1 MQKDWQLNQ
10 LYPILTE
17 QKNNFQFSTP
27 KFYCDNPYSTE
38 KRCCFNHFVG
48 LPVKNDTPLPIF
60 DYEIDVVNVLSSKKL
75 LWIKKATGLGI
86 TELVLRWIIFK
97 CLTDITWK
105 DSQVCIVTAP
115 RLELAISL
123 IDRINKIYENETHK
137 STSIMIN
144 GVKIEAFPS
153 HHLDTM
159 RGLPNPKCIFLDE
172 ADFFPP
178 SMQKEALAI
187 AERYLAKSNPYIIL
201 VSTPNMPNGLFDQ
214 IERDENSMYHKI
226 FMPYTVG
233 LDKIFTKEDIE
244 IAKASPSFEREYNLK
259 FGIGFGTIYPYE
271 LINELI
277 QSYDL
282 TFTGGQMVRTI
293 DPAFGS
299 SKFAIMETE
308 MLDGIAYPKYCVQI
322 DRPSPTAMT
331 ELIVLRNAQF
341 PMPTLVDSAHP
352 GLIRDLVD
360 RNVSASE
367 VRFNSEL
374 SNMTIEGSQMV
385 KEKRVRFHP
394 DICQDLTAQ
403 LKSVEMNEK
412 GHPDKKKL
420 NFDLGDCYQMMA
432 NYFKNSRASI
442 LKMSQ
447 YDEEEDM

>member
-1 MQKDWQLNQ
+1 M
-10 LYPILTE
+10 I
-17 QKNNFQFSTP
+17 
-27 KFYCDNPYSTE
+27 E
-38 KRCCFNHFVG
+38 KA
-48 LPVKNDTPLPIF
+48 KQ
-60 DYEIDVVNVLSSKKL
+60 SK
-75 LWIKKATGLGI
+75 
-86 TELVLRWIIFK
+86 
-97 CLTDITWK
+97 
-105 DSQVCIVTAP
+105 
-115 RLELAISL
+115 
-123 IDRINKIYENETHK
+123 
-137 STSIMIN
+137 
-144 GVKIEAFPS
+144 
-153 HHLDTM
+153 
-159 RGLPNPKCIFLDE
+159 
-172 ADFFPP
+172 
-178 SMQKEALAI
+178 
-187 AERYLAKSNPYIIL
+187 
-201 VSTPNMPNGLFDQ
+201 
-214 IERDENSMYHKI
+214 
-226 FMPYTVG
+226 
-233 LDKIFTKEDIE
+233 
-244 IAKASPSFEREYNLK
+244 SFEREYNLK
-259 FGIGFGTIYPYE
+259 FGVGHGSIYPYE
-271 LINELI
+271 LINELT

-282 TFTGGQMVRTI
+282 GFSNGQMVRTI

-331 ELIVLRNAQF
+331 ELITSRNAQF
-341 PMPTLVDSAHP
+341 PMITLVDSAHP
-352 GLIRDLVD
+352 GLIRDLVE

-403 LKSVEMNEK
+403 LKAVETNDK

>member
-1 MQKDWQLNQ
+1 MSQKKSIIYYPSTQNKLATNTDYFEKYKGKSFKEFWDLLPNNLPLYQYEKELEQL
-10 LYPILTE
+10 T
-17 QKNNFQFSTP
+17 K
-27 KFYCDNPYSTE
+27 E
-38 KRCCFNHFVG
+38 KKYIR
-48 LPVKNDTPLPIF
+48 
-60 DYEIDVVNVLSSKKL
+60 
-75 LWIKKATGLGI
+75 IKKATGLGI
-86 TELVLRWIIFK
+86 SEFYIRWIAWK
-97 CLTDITWK
+97 CFETEENSPDVFAVIITG
-105 DSQVCIVTAP
+105 A
-115 RLELAISL
+115 RLELAIQL
-123 IDRINKIYENETHK
+123 IDRLKGLFDHDFDNKNTVCVL
-137 STSIMIN
+137 N
-144 GVKIEAFPS
+144 GKKIEAFPS
-153 HHLDTM
+153 HHLASA
-159 RGLPNPKCIFLDE
+159 RGLNPKIVLLDE
-172 ADFFPP
+172 ADFFPIG
-178 SMQKEALAI
+178 QQEEARSVS
-187 AERYLAKSNPYIIL
+187 ERYIPKSNPYLIM
-201 VSTPNMPNGLFDQ
+201 VSTPYNPGGLYDRMDKEKNSLWYS
-214 IERDENSMYHKI
+214 IEWNYE
-226 FMPYTVG
+226 VG
-233 LDKIFTKEDIE
+233 LKAGIYTPEMIE
-244 IAKASPSFEREYNLK
+244 KAKQSKSFEREYNLK
-259 FGIGFGTIYPYE
+259 FGVGHGSIYPYE
-271 LINELI
+271 LINELT

-282 TFTGGQMVRTI
+282 GFSNGQMVRTI

-308 MLDGIAYPKYCVQI
+308 MIDGIAYPKYCVQI

-331 ELIVLRNAQF
+331 ELIVSRNAQF

-403 LKSVEMNEK
+403 LKAVETNDK

-442 LKMSQ
+442 IKMSQ